1 MSNERL
7 MYGSIGAAILSGVVL
22 LLLVG
27 WISFY
32 GWIAAGLIAGIIA
45 RGTARGFISALMAG
59 VIVSIAIIAS
69 ALFLPFS
76 DISAASAFVGNAYLN
91 THAFPYLY
99 ALLSQGTVTLIKTV
113 AVDYIAIPVV
123 SGIIGGS
130 LLTNGYYVVESSEVQ
145 APAPAM
151 QPEVNQAP
159 QQDEGEEAS
168 KVA

>member
-7 MYGSIGAAILSGVVL
+7 MYGSIGAAVLSGVVL
-22 LLLVG
+22 LVLVG

-32 GWIAAGLIAGIIA
+32 GWIIAGLITGMIA
-45 RGTARGFISALMAG
+45 RGTARGFISALIAG
-59 VIVSIAIIAS
+59 VVVSMGIVVA

-91 THAFPYLY
+91 AHAFPYLY
-99 ALLSQGTVTLIKTV
+99 ALLSQGTVSLVKTI

-123 SGIIGGS
+123 SGMIGGS
-130 LLTNGYYVVESSEVQ
+130 LLTNGYYVVESSEEQ
-145 APAPAM
+145 EPAPAM
-151 QPEVNQAP
+151 KADLDQAP
-159 QQDEGEEAS
+159 QQGEGEEAS